1 MMELLYHLCLEMEY
15 TLVMVDYIFM
25 SLIVTLTP
33 VFGNKWNKHYLKGQ
47 NRLQVEL

>member
-15 TLVMVDYIFM
+15 TLVMVENIFM

-33 VFGNKWNKHYLKGQ
+33 VFGNECINNYLKGQ